1 MDEQK
6 LEQIQKIFSNDRFA
20 TDNGAVI
27 EQVEEGYAK
36 CWLEIQ
42 PHHLNAGG
50 TVMGGAIFTLA
61 DFAFAV
67 ASNWNK
73 PLNVSTTSQITFLG
87 TAKGARLV
95 AEARKVKE
103 GRSTCYYLVDVSDD
117 LGNPVA
123 HVTASGFVK
132 GGAQLVQDMPT
143 AEKG

>member
-1 MDEQK
+1 MNAQK
-6 LEQIQKIFSNDRFA
+6 LEQVQKVFANDRFA
-20 TDNGAVI
+20 TENGVVI
-27 EQVEEGYAK
+27 DEVDDGYAK
-36 CWLEIQ
+36 CSLEIQ

-95 AEARKVKE
+95 AEARKVK
-103 GRSTCYYLVDVSDD
+103 
-117 LGNPVA
+117 
-123 HVTASGFVK
+123 
-132 GGAQLVQDMPT
+132 
-143 AEKG
+143 